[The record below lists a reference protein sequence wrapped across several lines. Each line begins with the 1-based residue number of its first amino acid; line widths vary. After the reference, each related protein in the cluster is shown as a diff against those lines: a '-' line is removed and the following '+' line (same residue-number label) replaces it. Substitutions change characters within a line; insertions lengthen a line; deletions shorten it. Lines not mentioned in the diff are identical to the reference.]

1 MRGMIMFT
9 GIIEEIGTVTS
20 MVQSANGK
28 LISISAH
35 TVLEGTKAGDSIC
48 IDGACQTVT
57 QMGNDYF
64 TAFASDVTLSITT
77 LGTLKQGAKV
87 NLERAMQPQGRFGG
101 HFVQGH
107 VDGTGTIVAVK
118 KLPDGLSLM
127 VDVPQSVSMF
137 IVPKGSIAVDGISL
151 TVVHKGKTIE
161 LYCIPETMA
170 NTTLSTK
177 KRGDRINLEVDIIA
191 KYVYSMVQSMKDG
204 DSSLAT
210 KLKDEGFWL

>member
-1 MRGMIMFT
+1 MFT

-20 MVQSANGK
+20 MMQSANGK
-28 LISISAH
+28 LISISAQ

>member
-1 MRGMIMFT
+1 MFT

-20 MVQSANGK
+20 MMQSANGK
-28 LISISAH
+28 LISISAQ

-77 LGTLKQGAKV
+77 LGMLKQGAKV

>member
-1 MRGMIMFT
+1 
-9 GIIEEIGTVTS
+9 
-20 MVQSANGK
+20 
-28 LISISAH
+28 
-35 TVLEGTKAGDSIC
+35 
-48 IDGACQTVT
+48 
-57 QMGNDYF
+57 
-64 TAFASDVTLSITT
+64 
-77 LGTLKQGAKV
+77 
-87 NLERAMQPQGRFGG
+87 
-101 HFVQGH
+101 
-107 VDGTGTIVAVK
+107 
-118 KLPDGLSLM
+118 
-127 VDVPQSVSMF
+127 
-137 IVPKGSIAVDGISL
+137 IAVDGISL

>member
-1 MRGMIMFT
+1 MFT

-77 LGTLKQGAKV
+77 LGMLKQGAKV

>member
-1 MRGMIMFT
+1 MFT

-191 KYVYSMVQSMKDG
+191 KYVYSMIQSMKDG

>member
-1 MRGMIMFT
+1 MFT

-35 TVLEGTKAGDSIC
+35 TVLEGTKAGDSLC

-57 QMGNDYF
+57 QVGVDNF
-64 TAFASDVTLSITT
+64 TVFASDVTLSITT
-77 LGTLKQGAKV
+77 LGMLKQGATV

-151 TVVHKGKTIE
+151 TVVHKGNTIE

-177 KRGDRINLEVDIIA
+177 KRGDRVNLEVDIIA
-191 KYVYSMVQSMKDG
+191 KYVYSMVQSIKGG
-204 DSSLAT
+204 DSSLET
-210 KLKDEGFWL
+210 KLKDEGFWM

>member
-1 MRGMIMFT
+1 MIMFT

-177 KRGDRINLEVDIIA
+177 KRGDRINIEVDIIA
-191 KYVYSMVQSMKDG
+191 KYVYSMIQSMKDG

-210 KLKDEGFWL
+210 KLKDEGFGL

>member
-1 MRGMIMFT
+1 MFT

-35 TVLEGTKAGDSIC
+35 TVLEGTQAGDSIC
-48 IDGACQTVT
+48 IDGVCQTVT

-87 NLERAMQPQGRFGG
+87 NLERAMQLQGRFGG

-127 VDVPQSVSMF
+127 IDVPQSVSMF

-151 TVVHKGKTIE
+151 TVVQKGKTIE

-177 KRGDRINLEVDIIA
+177 KRGDRVNLEVDIIA
-191 KYVYSMVQSMKDG
+191 KYVYSIVQSMKGG

-210 KLKDEGFWL
+210 KLKDGGFGL

>member
-1 MRGMIMFT
+1 MFT
-9 GIIEEIGTVTS
+9 GIIEEVGTVTS

-35 TVLEGTKAGDSIC
+35 TVLEGTKAGDSLC

-57 QMGNDYF
+57 QVGVDNF
-64 TAFASDVTLSITT
+64 TVFASDVTLSITT
-77 LGTLKQGAKV
+77 LGMLKQGATV

-177 KRGDRINLEVDIIA
+177 KRGDRVNLEVDIIA
-191 KYVYSMVQSMKDG
+191 KYVYSMVQSIKGG
-204 DSSLAT
+204 DSSLET
-210 KLKDEGFWL
+210 KLKDEGFWM

>member
-1 MRGMIMFT
+1 MIMFT

-151 TVVHKGKTIE
+151 TVVQKGKTIE

>member
-1 MRGMIMFT
+1 MFT
-9 GIIEEIGTVTS
+9 GIIEEVGTVTS

-35 TVLEGTKAGDSIC
+35 TVLEGTKAGDSLC
-48 IDGACQTVT
+48 IDGACQTVNA
-57 QMGNDYF
+57 GGCDNF
-64 TAFASDVTLSITT
+64 TVFASDVTLSITT
-77 LGTLKQGAKV
+77 LGMLKQGATV

-151 TVVHKGKTIE
+151 TVVHKGNTIE

-177 KRGDRINLEVDIIA
+177 KRGDRVNLEVDIIA
-191 KYVYSMVQSMKDG
+191 KYVYSMVQSIKGG
-204 DSSLAT
+204 DSSLET
-210 KLKDEGFWL
+210 KLKDEGFWM

>member
-1 MRGMIMFT
+1 MFT

-87 NLERAMQPQGRFGG
+87 NLERAMQPQGIFGG

>member
-1 MRGMIMFT
+1 MFT

-20 MVQSANGK
+20 MVESANGK

-77 LGTLKQGAKV
+77 LGMLKQGAKV

-151 TVVHKGKTIE
+151 TVVQKGKTIE

-210 KLKDEGFWL
+210 KLKDEGFGL

>member
-1 MRGMIMFT
+1 MIMFT

-127 VDVPQSVSMF
+127 VDVPRSVSMF

-151 TVVHKGKTIE
+151 TVVQKGKTIE

-177 KRGDRINLEVDIIA
+177 KRGDRINIEVDIIA
-191 KYVYSMVQSMKDG
+191 KYVYSMIQSMKDG

>member
-1 MRGMIMFT
+1 MFT

-77 LGTLKQGAKV
+77 LGMLKQGAKV

-107 VDGTGTIVAVK
+107 VDGIGMIVAVK

-177 KRGDRINLEVDIIA
+177 KRGDRINIEVDIIA

>member
-1 MRGMIMFT
+1 MFT

-177 KRGDRINLEVDIIA
+177 KRGDRINIEVDIIA

>member
-1 MRGMIMFT
+1 MIMFT

-77 LGTLKQGAKV
+77 LGMLKQGAKV

-151 TVVHKGKTIE
+151 TVVQKGKTIE

>member
-1 MRGMIMFT
+1 MFT

-28 LISISAH
+28 LISINAH

-64 TAFASDVTLSITT
+64 TAYASDVTLSITT

-127 VDVPQSVSMF
+127 IDVPRSVSMF

>member
-1 MRGMIMFT
+1 MIMFT

-127 VDVPQSVSMF
+127 VDVPRSVSMF

-151 TVVHKGKTIE
+151 TVVQKGKTIE

-177 KRGDRINLEVDIIA
+177 KRGDRINIEVDIIA

>member
-1 MRGMIMFT
+1 MIMFT

-20 MVQSANGK
+20 MVESANGK

-77 LGTLKQGAKV
+77 LGMLKQGAKV

-151 TVVHKGKTIE
+151 TVVQKGKTIE

-210 KLKDEGFWL
+210 KLKDEGFGL

>member
-1 MRGMIMFT
+1 MFT

-77 LGTLKQGAKV
+77 LGMLKQGTKV

>member
-1 MRGMIMFT
+1 MFT
-9 GIIEEIGTVTS
+9 GIIEEVGTVTS

-35 TVLEGTKAGDSIC
+35 TVLEGTKAGDSLC

-57 QMGNDYF
+57 QVGVDNF
-64 TAFASDVTLSITT
+64 TVFASDVTLSITT
-77 LGTLKQGAKV
+77 LGMLKQGATV

-151 TVVHKGKTIE
+151 TVVHKGNTIE

-177 KRGDRINLEVDIIA
+177 KRGDRVNLEVDIIA
-191 KYVYSMVQSMKDG
+191 KYVYSMVQSIKGG
-204 DSSLAT
+204 DSSLET
-210 KLKDEGFWL
+210 KLKDEGFWM

>member
-1 MRGMIMFT
+1 MFT

-127 VDVPQSVSMF
+127 IDVPQSVSMF

-151 TVVHKGKTIE
+151 TVVQKGKTIE

-177 KRGDRINLEVDIIA
+177 KRGDRINIEVDIIA

>member
-1 MRGMIMFT
+1 MFT

-35 TVLEGTKAGDSIC
+35 TVLEGTKAGDSLC

-57 QMGNDYF
+57 QVGVDNF
-64 TAFASDVTLSITT
+64 TVFASDVTLSITT
-77 LGTLKQGAKV
+77 LGMLKQGATV

>member
-1 MRGMIMFT
+1 MIMFT

-107 VDGTGTIVAVK
+107 VDGTGMIVAVK

-127 VDVPQSVSMF
+127 VDVPQSVCMF

-151 TVVHKGKTIE
+151 TVVQKGKTIE